1 MVFVGTLRPLL
12 FFVKLGTGTGS
23 VARARIARAASLLGS
38 SGLLLGSGGGSVFAL
53 DMLSEKE
60 ISVSEVSLRLFAPL
74 SSPSSSDSTS
84 EIGRFRPAVGGG
96 GLGFLTSLPLPLL
109 TLPLGLPRGRG
120 DCVCVFSVSE
130 SFWSTLRNDGRGPLG
145 VV

>member
-1 MVFVGTLRPLL
+1 M
-12 FFVKLGTGTGS
+12 
-23 VARARIARAASLLGS
+23 
-38 SGLLLGSGGGSVFAL
+38 FAL

-120 DCVCVFSVSE
+120 DCVWVFSVSE

-145 VV
+145 VVWDRVSGLRGGEGAFAVVAVDCGSDGASSSSCCCGRVSSEWT